1 MRVWP
6 SRPSCAVPEFLQPL
20 LGWITGLTPEELY
33 GLVFA
38 AAFSEGVIPFVP
50 GDIAVSFLG
59 FLSARGGGLWLP
71 TTAFVVAGSVI
82 GNVVPWYIGRRF
94 GADWL
99 GNQLGRMGLR
109 KTEERAER
117 REHWIEDAYRRYGW
131 IALFLSRFIPGVRAM
146 APAAAGAMRVPL
158 WEFVL
163 ILVVACS
170 IWYGAITW
178 IAFQVGSDWESVKAA
193 LTQFAQGAGLG
204 AVGLAALI
212 GVAAWWLW
220 RRRSRRAAG

>member
-1 MRVWP
+1 M
-6 SRPSCAVPEFLQPL
+6 PEFLQPVFAWL
-20 LGWITGLTPEELY
+20 SELTPDQLY

-38 AAFSEGVIPFVP
+38 AAFSEGLIAFVP
-50 GDIAVSFLG
+50 GDAAVAFLG

-71 TTAFVVAGSVI
+71 TTAFVVVGSVL
-82 GNVVPWYIGRRF
+82 GNIAPWYIGRRY
-94 GADWL
+94 GADWITNKL
-99 GNQLGRMGLR
+99 GGIGLK

-117 REHWIEDAYRRYGW
+117 REHWIEEAYRKYGW

-163 ILVVACS
+163 ILFAACS

-178 IAFQVGSDWESVKAA
+178 IAFKVGSDWDSVRTS
-193 LTQFAQGAGLG
+193 LTRFAQGAGIG
-204 AVGLAALI
+204 AVVIVAALAGGI
-212 GVAAWWLW
+212 WWLW
-220 RRRSRRAAG
+220 RRRKARAAS

>member
-1 MRVWP
+1 M
-6 SRPSCAVPEFLQPL
+6 PELLQPFL
-20 LGWITGLTPEELY
+20 AWLNGLSPEQLY

-38 AAFSEGVIPFVP
+38 ASFSEGVIPFVP
-50 GDIAVSFLG
+50 GDLAVSFLG

-71 TTAFVVAGSVI
+71 TTAFVVVGSVL
-82 GNVVPWYIGRRF
+82 GNILPWYVGRRY

-99 GNQLGRMGLR
+99 TNRLGGIGLK

-117 REHWIEDAYRRYGW
+117 RGHWIEEAYRRYGW

-163 ILVVACS
+163 ILLVACS
-170 IWYGAITW
+170 LWYGAITW
-178 IAFQVGSDWESVKAA
+178 IAFKVGSDWELVKAA

-204 AVGLAALI
+204 ALGLAVLI
-212 GVAAWWLW
+212 GGSAWWFW
-220 RRRSRRAAG
+220 RRRSRRAPT